1 MAELMATRPLDI
13 LLVEDNVA
21 DVRLTREALK
31 ESKLNSTLHVAQDG
45 REAMAILQ
53 REGAYATAP
62 RPRLILLDL
71 NLPGR
76 DGREILADLKND
88 EDLRRIPVVVLT
100 TSHAEDDILKCYDLH
115 ANCYITKPFGMEAFT
130 KVVLSIEHF
139 WLSVATLPPE

>member
-1 MAELMATRPLDI
+1 MAELMATRPIDI

-88 EDLRRIPVVVLT
+88 EDLR
-100 TSHAEDDILKCYDLH
+100 S
-115 ANCYITKPFGMEAFT
+115 G
-130 KVVLSIEHF
+130 
-139 WLSVATLPPE
+139 